1 MLCYG
6 AAVLCYGA
14 AVNLLYG
21 ATVSCIAQL
30 SEYASV
36 AVPDETD
43 TDADGDGDD
52 TISAEEAV
60 RWLVR
65 HTPNDPRV
73 FED

>member
-1 MLCYG
+1 MHF
-6 AAVLCYGA
+6 
-14 AVNLLYG
+14 
-21 ATVSCIAQL
+21 I

-73 FED
+73 FEDWPV